1 MNMGKN
7 KNVMTIR
14 VPEELKERIEKFS
27 LLQGVSINQFALYSF
42 TKELAELESNQFF
55 RNELK
60 SNKKELLKKFD
71 NIMLS
76 VPERKNPE
84 WDELK

>member
-1 MNMGKN
+1 MKKN
-7 KNVMTIR
+7 SNVMTIR
-14 VPEELKERIEKFS
+14 VPEELKDRIEKFA

-60 SNKKELLKKFD
+60 NNKKELLKNFD
-71 NIMLS
+71 NIMAS
-76 VPERKNPE
+76 VPAKDNPE
-84 WDELK
+84 WDTLN

>member
-1 MNMGKN
+1 MNMK
-7 KNVMTIR
+7 KSRNVMTIR
-14 VPEELKERIEKFS
+14 VPEELKERIERFS